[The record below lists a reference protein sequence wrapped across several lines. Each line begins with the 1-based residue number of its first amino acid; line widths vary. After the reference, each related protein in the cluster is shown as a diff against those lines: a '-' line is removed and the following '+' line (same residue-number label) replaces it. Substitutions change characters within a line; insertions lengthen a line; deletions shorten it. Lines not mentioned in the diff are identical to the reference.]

1 MFLETTPFLQ
11 IKIFTLGCFLY
22 LCFKCVGNRGGGGE
36 GMFIYAG
43 HLIEIK
49 ELGYPID
56 DIEERPFLTDV
67 RQTLCGR
74 KLGPPC
80 PDIKAAKGKDPGEC
94 FNLTKQQ

>member
-1 MFLETTPFLQ
+1 M
-11 IKIFTLGCFLY
+11 
-22 LCFKCVGNRGGGGE
+22 GNRGGGGE

-94 FNLTKQQ
+94 FNLTKLFYNDDKFA